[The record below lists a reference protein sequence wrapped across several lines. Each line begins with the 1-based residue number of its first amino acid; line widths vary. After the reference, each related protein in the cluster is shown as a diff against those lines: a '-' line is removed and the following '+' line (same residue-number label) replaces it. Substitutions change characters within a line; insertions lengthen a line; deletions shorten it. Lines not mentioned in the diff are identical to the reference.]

1 MMLGAPAP
9 FFSMVPHQLCS
20 CYYIDAVVRVEES
33 GAPLAHVCWMKKAY
47 PTPHCRRS
55 ILKTTCYCWY
65 FLSDCTYCYFSGCRF
80 LQIAI
85 AAASADFCKRTTED
99 DILLLSE
106 NGWDFF
112 KRQISK
118 ASESFAIHIVHFL
131 LCSILVS
138 LCSHIFSNFWKHRT
152 WLSSHNQESGGGGDH
167 QHINVTSLRV
177 LLTPLKARTLM
188 IWGEPEGK
196 MRAGANED
204 LWSYS
209 PDISHMVPQKSSAF
223 STFA

>member
-1 MMLGAPAP
+1 MSAEWRKPTQPLTVAVAFWRRLATAGIFFLIALTAILVGAD
-9 FFSMVPHQLCS
+9 F
-20 CYYIDAVVRVEES
+20 
-33 GAPLAHVCWMKKAY
+33 
-47 PTPHCRRS
+47 CR
-55 ILKTTCYCWY
+55 L
-65 FLSDCTYCYFSGCRF
+65 L
-80 LQIAI
+80 

-106 NGWDFF
+106 NGCWDFF

-131 LCSILVS
+131 LCSILIS